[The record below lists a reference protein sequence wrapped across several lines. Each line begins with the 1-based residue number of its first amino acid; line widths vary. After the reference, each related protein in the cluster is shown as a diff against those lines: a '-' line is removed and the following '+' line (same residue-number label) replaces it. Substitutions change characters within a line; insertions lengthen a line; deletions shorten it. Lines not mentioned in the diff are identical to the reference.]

1 MTPSKKSHIARRT
14 TSFLSEA
21 FTKVAKKYQK
31 TDIVHIGVAQYD
43 PLGTTSSILLA
54 ANEAYEQAQLIGPN
68 SYYIRKGVNRAKDI
82 AEWKALVFGV
92 IDQAT
97 YSVSYVSDVCSFKS
111 GEVLMSDAFMQ
122 AVDKNGNAIAIG
134 TFISIAEKFSKIIDL
149 DKGVISRVV
158 KRIKTE
164 KVEHAIAIS
173 LSART
178 LKNSDF
184 RVWLTKLMKKIK
196 VLQLR

>member
-68 SYYIRKGVNRAKDI
+68 SYYIRKGVKY
-82 AEWKALVFGV
+82 LF
-92 IDQAT
+92 
-97 YSVSYVSDVCSFKS
+97 S
-111 GEVLMSDAFMQ
+111 GIF
-122 AVDKNGNAIAIG
+122 
-134 TFISIAEKFSKIIDL
+134 
-149 DKGVISRVV
+149 
-158 KRIKTE
+158 
-164 KVEHAIAIS
+164 
-173 LSART
+173 
-178 LKNSDF
+178 
-184 RVWLTKLMKKIK
+184 
-196 VLQLR
+196 